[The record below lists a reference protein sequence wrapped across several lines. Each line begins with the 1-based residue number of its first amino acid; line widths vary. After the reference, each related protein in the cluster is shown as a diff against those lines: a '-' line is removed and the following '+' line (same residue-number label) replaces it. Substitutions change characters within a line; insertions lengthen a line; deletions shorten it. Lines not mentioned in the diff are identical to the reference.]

1 MQATYFNTAR
11 QRLVPEPPIVGELQA
26 FFEALP
32 DADLIALL
40 TRKGRGRRGYQ
51 PRILW
56 RAYVAYYALGLPSIS
71 DVVRLLRN
79 NPAIAS
85 VCGIET
91 AAQIPS
97 QPTFSRFVTR
107 LAHSHWV
114 RTAVRN
120 VMREMTRTMFERFP
134 DFGKS
139 VAIAS
144 TDIRGWTNGGK
155 RYRGKPSDPN
165 AGWVVKTNTA
175 GKNKYT
181 FGYKVHILADTQ
193 YELPMAIDVTAG
205 NFADVRKATPLLAQA
220 RYTYSGFH
228 PQYVMADAA
237 YSSIELWRVIRR
249 QYRAEAMIDPNPTH
263 RQMNERV
270 KKTPEWRKLYN
281 RRTAVERLNGRL
293 KGFRKLD
300 MVRVRGRHK
309 VMIHAFRLHGHSG
322 SRSRVSSGCSP
333 MCSKGGLTGTSDGNS
348 YTFRRSASVK
358 RRRAIASSL
367 ATTIISWLAS
377 FPRSRT

>member
-1 MQATYFNTAR
+1 MHQTHFTTRR
-11 QRLVPEPPIVGELQA
+11 QPRGEQPPIVAELQA
-26 FFEALP
+26 IFEALP
-32 DADLIALL
+32 DADLLALL
-40 TRKGRGRRGYQ
+40 TRKGRGRRGYE

-71 DVVRLLRN
+71 DLVRLLHN

-91 AAQIPS
+91 VAQIPS

-107 LAHSHWV
+107 LARSHWV

-120 VMREMTRTMFERFP
+120 VMRAMTRTMFERFP

-139 VAIAS
+139 VAIDS

-155 RYRGKPSDPN
+155 RYQGKPSDPD

-181 FGYKVHILADTQ
+181 WGYKVHILADTQ
-193 YELPMAIDVTAG
+193 YELPIAIDVTAG
-205 NFADVRKATPLLAQA
+205 NFADVKKATPLLAQA
-220 RYTYSGFH
+220 RYTYSAFH

-249 QYRAEAMIDPNPTH
+249 QYRAEAMIDPNPRH

-270 KKTPEWRKLYN
+270 IKTTEWKRLY
-281 RRTAVERLNGRL
+281 RRRNAIERLNGRL

-300 MVRVRGRHK
+300 SVRVRGRHK
-309 VMIHAFRLHGHSG
+309 VMVHALLACMVTQARALAFPESI
-322 SRSRVSSGCSP
+322 
-333 MCSKGGLTGTSDGNS
+333 
-348 YTFRRSASVK
+348 RRCVG
-358 RRRAIASSL
+358 
-367 ATTIISWLAS
+367 
-377 FPRSRT
+377 RTA